1 VGTLLAMGPLSEA
14 ALEFARGR
22 HEGQRR
28 EADDQPFVV
37 HPEEVAKLLD
47 EAGYPD
53 HVVAAGALHDVL
65 EDTDAEGDELEDRF
79 GPEVSGLVRSLT
91 EDPSVEDKAEQRA
104 ALRGQVKDAGE
115 EAAAIFAADKISKA
129 REVRL
134 KAEHGDLTD
143 DDHAKI
149 EHYERSLEMLEES
162 LAANPLVGKLRHELE
177 PLRAAI

>member
-1 VGTLLAMGPLSEA
+1 MGPLSQA
-14 ALEFARGR
+14 ALEFAQAR

-28 EADDQPFVV
+28 DDDQPFVL
-37 HPEEVAKLLD
+37 HPQEVAKLLD

-65 EDTDAEGDELEDRF
+65 EDTDVEGEELERRF
-79 GPEVSGLVRSLT
+79 GPEVAGLVQSLT

-104 ALRGQVKDAGE
+104 GLRRQVAGAGD
-115 EAAAIFAADKISKA
+115 EAAAVFAADKISKA

-143 DDHAKI
+143 EDSAKI
-149 EHYERSLEMLEES
+149 EHYDRSLEMLE
-162 LAANPLVGKLRHELE
+162 AALPGNPLVDKLRRELDG
-177 PLRAAI
+177 LSART